1 MRSLRVLMAA
11 IVIIASTVAG
21 TAQTADEIITKHIE
35 AVGGRDA
42 WKKITSLSID
52 GVLNV
57 QGNDIEISLVQLHG
71 KGMRQNI
78 TVQGM
83 SGYQIVTP
91 KQGWTFLPFQGL
103 TEVVAMSEDEVNRAQ
118 SDLDVQGPLL
128 DYREKG
134 HAVEFAG
141 METIGEMECYKLAV
155 TFNSGKKATMFID
168 SKSYFTVRTNVSQK
182 VNGQEQD
189 LEMNYSGFEKIPE
202 GVVMPRSV
210 SLPYGT
216 MTVSKI
222 EVNKPIDESIFK
234 PVHK

>member
-1 MRSLRVLMAA
+1 MRSLRVLMVAM
-11 IVIIASTVAG
+11 VIIAATVAAK
-21 TAQTADEIITKHIE
+21 AQTADEIITKHIE
-35 AVGGRDA
+35 AVGGKDA
-42 WKKITSLSID
+42 WKKITSLSIT

-57 QGNDIEISLVQLHG
+57 QGNDIEILLVQLHG

-91 KQGWTFLPFQGL
+91 TQGWTFLPFQGE
-103 TEVVAMSEDEVNRAQ
+103 TEVIAMSEEDVKRAQ
-118 SDLDVQGPLL
+118 SELDVQGPLL

-134 HAVEFAG
+134 HTVELAG
-141 METIGEMECYKLAV
+141 KETIDGTECYKLVV

-168 SKSYFTVRTNVSQK
+168 SKSYFTVRTNVPQK

-202 GVVMPRSV
+202 GVVMPKSV
-210 SLPYGT
+210 SLPYGV
-216 MTVSKI
+216 MTVTKI
-222 EVNKPIDESIFK
+222 EVNKPIDESVFK
-234 PVHK
+234 PAQ

>member
-1 MRSLRVLMAA
+1 MRSFRVL
-11 IVIIASTVAG
+11 IASIVVIAATVAA

-35 AVGGRDA
+35 AVGGKDA

-52 GVLNV
+52 GVLTV

-91 KQGWTFLPFQGL
+91 THGWTFLPFQGL
-103 TEVVAMSEDEVNRAQ
+103 TEVVAMSEDDVKRAQ

-141 METIGEMECYKLAV
+141 TETIGETECYKLAV

-189 LEMNYSGFEKIPE
+189 LQMNYSGFETRPE
-202 GVVMPRSV
+202 GIVMPRSV

-216 MTVSKI
+216 MTISKI
-222 EVNKPIDESIFK
+222 EVNKPIDESVFK
-234 PVHK
+234 PAQ